1 MKKYLE
7 NKEWEKI
14 VVIEERE
21 FKIRFWYDS
30 WKFFYTSI
38 EEKMS
43 KKPTFFNKKDYYF
56 EPICDEYWIDET
68 ETNPVEMALE
78 KIKKCL
84 ATEKQLEKIEKIL
97 DNFCI

>member
-1 MKKYLE
+1 MKKYLK

-30 WKFFYTSI
+30 FKLFYTSI
-38 EEKMS
+38 EEKMP

-56 EPICDEYWIDET
+56 EPICYEYWIDET

-84 ATEKQLEKIEKIL
+84 TNEKQLEKIEKIL